1 MFRSLSKVN
10 NKINQIRPNLF
21 LGSVEAA
28 YDVENL
34 KKLNIT
40 HILTIE
46 DNVLDPA
53 VSSKFTYKFVNLPD
67 LMYSDIISQFEECI
81 AFIESAINKPSGVLV
96 HW

>member
-34 KKLNIT
+34 KKLRI
-40 HILTIE
+40 
-46 DNVLDPA
+46 
-53 VSSKFTYKFVNLPD
+53 
-67 LMYSDIISQFEECI
+67 
-81 AFIESAINKPSGVLV
+81 
-96 HW
+96 